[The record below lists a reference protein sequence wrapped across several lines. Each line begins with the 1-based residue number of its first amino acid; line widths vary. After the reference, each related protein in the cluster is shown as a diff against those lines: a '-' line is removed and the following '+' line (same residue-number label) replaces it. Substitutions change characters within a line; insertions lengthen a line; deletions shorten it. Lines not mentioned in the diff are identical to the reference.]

1 MRPCEFFFGHVGKS
15 SYFCRRNVNLKKKII
30 MGKTTGSPLNPW
42 RGRVGGQVYAVN
54 GGMQVIRTYNPVV
67 ANPRTSLQQAQR
79 AKVVL
84 AGKLSSLTP
93 DAVLTGMASSK
104 RDRRSEFTR
113 NIIIK
118 AIANDT
124 PKGYK
129 AILEPADLIFAKG
142 RSNPDFTATI
152 EAEGNSAVSVTVTK
166 GSSIDAVMLVA
177 VEYNGALLEYT
188 LVNYELATSF
198 DAPTR
203 IALSGRSLTG
213 NVNVYGIPLT
223 RKSNVGSVR
232 SDGVSRE
239 GDGYGAILDLTNP
252 DIYDYAE
259 SFHVGSVVIS
269 AS

>member
-1 MRPCEFFFGHVGKS
+1 
-15 SYFCRRNVNLKKKII
+15 
-30 MGKTTGSPLNPW
+30 MGKTSGSPLNPW

-54 GGMQVIRTYNPVV
+54 GGEQIIRSYNPVV

-104 RDRRSEFTR
+104 RDRRSEYTR

-118 AIANDT
+118 AVAKDT

-129 AILEPADLIFAKG
+129 AVMEPADLIFSKG
-142 RSNPDFTATI
+142 RSIPGLEATI
-152 EAEGNSAVSVTVTK
+152 EAESNTAVVVTMSKDTSV
-166 GSSIDAVMLVA
+166 DAVMLVA

-188 LVNYELATSF
+188 FVNYELVTEMGAATS
-198 DAPTR
+198 

-213 NVNVYGIPLT
+213 SVNVYGIPLT
-223 RKSNVGSVR
+223 RKTNLGSIR

-239 GDGYGAILDLTNP
+239 EGGYGATLDLTNP
-252 DIYDYAE
+252 DIYNYAE
-259 SFHVGSVVIS
+259 SLYVGSVVIS

>member
-1 MRPCEFFFGHVGKS
+1 
-15 SYFCRRNVNLKKKII
+15 
-30 MGKTTGSPLNPW
+30 MGKTKGAPLNPW

-54 GGMQVIRTYNPVV
+54 GGEQIIRTYNPVV

-104 RDRRSEFTR
+104 RDRRSEYTR

-118 AIANDT
+118 AVAKDT
-124 PKGYK
+124 PQGYK
-129 AILEPADLIFAKG
+129 AVLEPADLVFSKG
-142 RSNPDFTATI
+142 RSNPDLKATI
-152 EAEGNSAVSVTVTK
+152 KAESNTAVAVTVTK

-188 LVNYELATSF
+188 FVNYELATKF
-198 DAPTR
+198 DAATN
-203 IALSGRSLTG
+203 IALSGRSQTG
-213 NVNVYGIPLT
+213 SVNVYAIPLT
-223 RKSNVGSVR
+223 RKANLGSVR
-232 SDGVSRE
+232 SNGVSRE
-239 GDGYGAILDLTNP
+239 EGGYGAALDLTNP
-252 DIYDYAE
+252 DIYNYAE
-259 SFHVGSVVIS
+259 SFYVGSETIS

>member
-1 MRPCEFFFGHVGKS
+1 
-15 SYFCRRNVNLKKKII
+15 
-30 MGKTTGSPLNPW
+30 MGKTKGSPLNPW

-54 GGMQVIRTYNPVV
+54 GGEQIIRTYNPVV

-113 NIIIK
+113 NIIKK
-118 AIANDT
+118 AVANDT
-124 PKGYK
+124 PQGYK
-129 AILEPADLIFAKG
+129 AVLEPADLIFSKG
-142 RSNPDFTATI
+142 RSNPDLTATI
-152 EAEGNSAVSVTVTK
+152 AVETNTAVSVSVTK

-188 LVNYELATSF
+188 FVNYELATAFRS
-198 DAPTR
+198 ATR
-203 IALSGRSLTG
+203 IALSGRSQTG
-213 NVNVYGIPLT
+213 NVNVYAIPLT
-223 RKSNVGSVR
+223 RKTKLGSVR
-232 SDGVSRE
+232 SNGVSRE
-239 GDGYGAILDLTNP
+239 DSGYGATLDLTNP

-259 SFHVGSVVIS
+259 SFFVGSEVIS